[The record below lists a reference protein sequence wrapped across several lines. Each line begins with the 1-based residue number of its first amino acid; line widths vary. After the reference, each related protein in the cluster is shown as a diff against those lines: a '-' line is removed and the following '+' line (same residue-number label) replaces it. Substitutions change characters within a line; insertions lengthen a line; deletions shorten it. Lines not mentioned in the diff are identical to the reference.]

1 MTRHFSIRMIIGLI
15 TAVALAACST
25 GDRPRA
31 GRASSDRAE
40 QNIKQLEVMRRPTR
54 GSLDSTRDELI
65 AVGSSLNAEQIER
78 LMAVALDTGQHE
90 ETRKA
95 AIAVVLAAVEAKDFS
110 PVQRLCDELRSQVL
124 NEQLKMESRNES
136 QRLLQDGV
144 VVALTRNEAL
154 QDIARSDAGNRMLL
168 EIATSRCLD
177 GRLRTSLEEWLT
189 AENPDQAVGSANA
202 LALIT
207 RRPTYGTAN
216 APVIAALDES
226 ARAQLRTLVRE
237 SIAKGKLH
245 LCAAGVLAHL
255 GDESIVEPLL
265 QYFAATNDPDAR
277 RTGGLIWQIEIQK
290 TNAGLLAFLATPYAP
305 QEVDFEGAR
314 SWALIR
320 AVERKIPR
328 DDIRAALYKHAE
340 SAKVETRRLQ
350 WTTQIPPRTV
360 TGRFS
365 LSTIKCEALRL
376 GIFTKADWPDVGC
389 IDAEF

>member
-1 MTRHFSIRMIIGLI
+1 M
-15 TAVALAACST
+15 
-25 GDRPRA
+25 
-31 GRASSDRAE
+31 
-40 QNIKQLEVMRRPTR
+40 
-54 GSLDSTRDELI
+54 
-65 AVGSSLNAEQIER
+65 
-78 LMAVALDTGQHE
+78 
-90 ETRKA
+90 
-95 AIAVVLAAVEAKDFS
+95 
-110 PVQRLCDELRSQVL
+110 
-124 NEQLKMESRNES
+124 
-136 QRLLQDGV
+136 
-144 VVALTRNEAL
+144 
-154 QDIARSDAGNRMLL
+154 
-168 EIATSRCLD
+168 
-177 GRLRTSLEEWLT
+177 
-189 AENPDQAVGSANA
+189 
-202 LALIT
+202 
-207 RRPTYGTAN
+207 
-216 APVIAALDES
+216 DES